1 MKIRRVL
8 ATAVALAVTTP
19 AVLLSVSPAY
29 ADAKPA
35 AQTQEKQS
43 KPTIKELEE
52 AAAEAQKAYDKA
64 AEAEAAGRVELE
76 KTLDD
81 LSEVSGTHPLAVA
94 SAAADQAAKDAA
106 AAKTT
111 ADQAVTD
118 AKAALDALTE
128 NATEEERTAA
138 ETALSE
144 AEATATTA
152 ATAKTAADTAAAEAR
167 EKLDD
172 ARVAA
177 VRAYGVLQNAAENA
191 LAVKVAADAALAKA
205 IKEAEEAGEGE
216 EGEEG
221 EEGGACEPE
230 LDLTSKVTGLP
241 DKLVAGTST
250 DFSLRVTNG
259 SDRHMDEVLAFVSV
273 HATDKSGLKDTGKFF
288 RLQWSTKSAPKW
300 QNAEPDDYIDGVGAL
315 KPGAHADVKLRLTL
329 DKATPAGNGVAFFAA
344 DFFNEDGS
352 CGGAP
357 DLDMYEFD
365 VKAAGSKP
373 GKTEDAKPSKTARP
387 GNTGTTPQGSASATP
402 VTTGTNG
409 SLAATGSSSATTP
422 IALAGGAAVLLG
434 AAAVFVVRRRKT
446 GADA

>member
-19 AVLLSVSPAY
+19 AALLSVSPAY

-43 KPTIKELEE
+43 KPTIEELEE

-64 AEAEAAGRVELE
+64 AQAKADGHVELE
-76 KTLDD
+76 RTLDA
-81 LSEVSGTHPLAVA
+81 LSEVGGTHPLAVA
-94 SAAADQAAKDAA
+94 AAAAEQAAKDAA

-118 AKAALDALTE
+118 AKAALDALPE
-128 NATEEERTAA
+128 DATEEEKAA
-138 ETALSE
+138 AATALSE
-144 AEATATTA
+144 AEATAATA
-152 ATAKTAADTAAAEAR
+152 ATAKTAADAAAAEAG
-167 EKLDD
+167 KKVDD

-177 VRAYGVLQNAAENA
+177 TSAYGLLVKAAEDA
-191 LAVKVAADAALAKA
+191 LAVKAAADAALAKA
-205 IKEAEEAGEGE
+205 I
-216 EGEEG
+216 EEG
-221 EEGGACEPE
+221 EEGGEGEDCEPE

-241 DKLVAGTST
+241 DTLVAGTST

-259 SDRHMDEVLAFVSV
+259 SDRHMDKVLAFVSV
-273 HATDKSGLKDTGKFF
+273 HATDTSGLKDTEKFF

-300 QNAEPDDYIDGVGAL
+300 QNADADDYIDGVGAL

-373 GKTEDAKPSKTARP
+373 GKTEDVKPSTTPRP
-387 GNTGTTPQGSASATP
+387 GNTGTTPQGSASGTPAT
-402 VTTGTNG
+402 TG
-409 SLAATGSSSATTP
+409 SLAATGSSSATTS
-422 IALAGGAAVLLG
+422 IALAGGAAVL
-434 AAAVFVVRRRKT
+434 
-446 GADA
+446 

>member
-19 AVLLSVSPAY
+19 AALLSVSPAY

-43 KPTIKELEE
+43 KPTIEELEE

-64 AEAEAAGRVELE
+64 AEAKAAGYAELE
-76 KTLDD
+76 KTLGD
-81 LSEVSGTHPLAVA
+81 LTEAGGTHPLAVA
-94 SAAADQAAKDAA
+94 SAAAKQAAKDAA
-106 AAKTT
+106 AAKTA

-118 AKAALDALTE
+118 AQAALDALPE
-128 NATEEERTAA
+128 DATEEEKAA
-138 ETALSE
+138 AATALSE
-144 AEATATTA
+144 ARTTA
-152 ATAKTAADTAAAEAR
+152 ATAATTKTAADTAAAEAG
-167 EKLDD
+167 EKLTD
-172 ARVAA
+172 ARIAA
-177 VRAYGVLQNAAENA
+177 ARAYGVLDKAAEDA

-205 IKEAEEAGEGE
+205 IKEAEE
-216 EGEEG
+216 GEEG
-221 EEGGACEPE
+221 EEGGDCEPE

-241 DKLVAGTST
+241 DKLVAGTSA

-259 SDRHMDEVLAFVSV
+259 SDQHMDKVLAFVSI
-273 HATDKSGLKDTGKFF
+273 HATDKSGLKDTEKFF

-300 QNAEPDDYIDGVGAL
+300 QNADADDYIDGVGAL

-373 GKTEDAKPSKTARP
+373 GKTEDVKPSTTPRP
-387 GNTGTTPQGSASATP
+387 GNTGTTPQGSASGTP
-402 VTTGTNG
+402 ASTGTNG

-434 AAAVFVVRRRKT
+434 AAAVFVARRRKT
-446 GADA
+446 GSDA

>member
-19 AVLLSVSPAY
+19 AALLAVSPAY

-35 AQTQEKQS
+35 AQTQDQRKN

-64 AEAEAAGRVELE
+64 AKAEAAGRVELE

-81 LSEVSGTHPLAVA
+81 LSEVNGTHPLAVA
-94 SAAADQAAKDAA
+94 SAAAKQAATDAA
-106 AAKTT
+106 AAKTA

-128 NATEEERTAA
+128 AATEEERTAA

-144 AEATATTA
+144 AEATATAA
-152 ATAKTAADTAAAEAR
+152 ATAKTDADTAAAEAG

-172 ARVAA
+172 ARIAA
-177 VRAYGVLQNAAENA
+177 VRAYGVLQSAAEDA
-191 LAVKVAADAALAKA
+191 LAVKAAADAALAKA

-216 EGEEG
+216 G
-221 EEGGACEPE
+221 EEGGDCEPE
-230 LDLTSKVTGLP
+230 LDLTAEVTGLP
-241 DKLVAGTST
+241 NKLVAGTST
-250 DFSLRVTNG
+250 DFSVRVTNG
-259 SDRHMDEVLAFVSV
+259 SDRHMDEVLTYISV
-273 HATDKSGLKDTGKFF
+273 YATDKSGLKDTDKFF
-288 RLQWSTKSAPKW
+288 RLQWSSKSAPKW
-300 QNAEPDDYIDGVGAL
+300 QNADADDYIDGVGAL
-315 KPGAHADVKLRLTL
+315 KPGAHADLKLRLTL
-329 DKATPAGNGVAFFAA
+329 DKATPAGNGVAFIAA
-344 DFFNEDGS
+344 DFFNEDGT

-357 DLDMYEFD
+357 SLDMYEFD

-373 GKTEDAKPSKTARP
+373 GKTEDAKPSKTTKP
-387 GNTGTTPQGSASATP
+387 GNTGTTPQGSTSATP

-409 SLAATGSSSATTP
+409 SLAATGSSSATTS

-446 GADA
+446 DADA

>member
-19 AVLLSVSPAY
+19 AALLSVSPAY

-43 KPTIKELEE
+43 KPTIEELEE

-64 AEAEAAGRVELE
+64 AQAKADGIIETR
-76 KTLDD
+76 KTLDE
-81 LSEVSGTHPLAVA
+81 LSNGTHPLAV
-94 SAAADQAAKDAA
+94 SLAAAEQTAKDAA
-106 AAKTT
+106 AAKAT

-118 AKAALDALTE
+118 AKAALEALPVT
-128 NATEEERTAA
+128 ATEEEKAA
-138 ETALSE
+138 AKTALAE
-144 AEATATTA
+144 AEATAATA
-152 ATAKTAADTAAAEAR
+152 ATAQTAADTAVTEAN
-167 EKLDD
+167 KKVQD

-177 VRAYGVLQNAAENA
+177 VNAQSVLDKAAEDA

-205 IKEAEEAGEGE
+205 IKEAEE
-216 EGEEG
+216 GEEG
-221 EEGGACEPE
+221 EEGGDCEPE

-259 SDRHMDEVLAFVSV
+259 SDRHMDKVLAFVSI
-273 HATDKSGLKDTGKFF
+273 HATDKSGLKDTEKFF

-300 QNAEPDDYIDGVGAL
+300 QNAEADDYIDGVGAL

-373 GKTEDAKPSKTARP
+373 GKTEDVKPSTTPRP
-387 GNTGTTPQGSASATP
+387 GNTGTTPQGSASGTP
-402 VTTGTNG
+402 ASTGTNG

-434 AAAVFVVRRRKT
+434 AAAVFVARRRKT
-446 GADA
+446 GSDA

>member
-19 AVLLSVSPAY
+19 AALLSVSPAY

-43 KPTIKELEE
+43 KPTIEELKE

-64 AEAEAAGRVELE
+64 VEAEAAGRVEVD
-76 KTLDD
+76 KALDD
-81 LSEVSGTHPLAVA
+81 LSEVDGTHPLAVA
-94 SAAADQAAKDAA
+94 SAAARQAAKDAA
-106 AAKTT
+106 AAKTA
-111 ADQAVTD
+111 ADQAVTE
-118 AKAALDALTE
+118 AKAALDALPET
-128 NATEEERTAA
+128 ATEEERTAA

-152 ATAKTAADTAAAEAR
+152 ATTKTAADAAAAEAR

-172 ARVAA
+172 ARIAA
-177 VRAYGVLQNAAENA
+177 VRAYGVLQKA
-191 LAVKVAADAALAKA
+191 LEDARAVKTAADAALAKA
-205 IKEAEEAGEGE
+205 IKEAEEGEGE
-216 EGEEG
+216 EGED
-221 EEGGACEPE
+221 CEPE

-300 QNAEPDDYIDGVGAL
+300 QNAEADDYIDGVGAL

-373 GKTEDAKPSKTARP
+373 GKTEDVKPSTTPRP
-387 GNTGTTPQGSASATP
+387 GNTGTTPQGSASGTP
-402 VTTGTNG
+402 ASTGTNG
-409 SLAATGSSSATTP
+409 SLAATGSSSATTS

-434 AAAVFVVRRRKT
+434 AGAVFVVRRRKT
-446 GADA
+446 GSDA

>member
-19 AVLLSVSPAY
+19 AALLSVSPAY

-43 KPTIKELEE
+43 KPTIEELEE

-64 AEAEAAGRVELE
+64 AQAKADGIIETR
-76 KTLDD
+76 KTLDE
-81 LSEVSGTHPLAVA
+81 LSNGTHPLAVA
-94 SAAADQAAKDAA
+94 LAAAEQTAKDAA
-106 AAKTT
+106 AAKAT
-111 ADQAVTD
+111 ADQAVTE
-118 AKAALDALTE
+118 AKAALEALPGTS
-128 NATEEERTAA
+128 TEEEKAA
-138 ETALSE
+138 AKTALAE
-144 AEATATTA
+144 AEATAATA
-152 ATAKTAADTAAAEAR
+152 ATAQTAADTAVTEAN
-167 EKLDD
+167 KKVQN

-177 VRAYGVLQNAAENA
+177 VNAQSVLDKAAEDA

-205 IKEAEEAGEGE
+205 IKEAEE
-216 EGEEG
+216 GEEG
-221 EEGGACEPE
+221 EEGGDCEPE

-300 QNAEPDDYIDGVGAL
+300 QNADADDYIDGVGAL

-373 GKTEDAKPSKTARP
+373 GKTEDVKPSTTPRP
-387 GNTGTTPQGSASATP
+387 GNTGTTPQGSASGTP
-402 VTTGTNG
+402 ASTGTNG

-434 AAAVFVVRRRKT
+434 AAAVFVARRRKT
-446 GADA
+446 GSDA

>member
-19 AVLLSVSPAY
+19 AALLSVSPAY

-43 KPTIKELEE
+43 KPTIEELEE

-64 AEAEAAGRVELE
+64 AEAKAAGYAELE
-76 KTLDD
+76 KTLGD
-81 LSEVSGTHPLAVA
+81 LTEAGGTHPLAVA
-94 SAAADQAAKDAA
+94 SAAAKQAAKDAA
-106 AAKTT
+106 AAKTA

-118 AKAALDALTE
+118 AQAALDALPE
-128 NATEEERTAA
+128 DATEEEKAA
-138 ETALSE
+138 ATTALSE
-144 AEATATTA
+144 AKTTA
-152 ATAKTAADTAAAEAR
+152 ATAATTKTAADTAAAEAG
-167 EKLDD
+167 EKLTD
-172 ARVAA
+172 ARIAA
-177 VRAYGVLQNAAENA
+177 ARAYGVLVKAAEDA

-205 IKEAEEAGEGE
+205 IKEAEEGEGE
-216 EGEEG
+216 EGG
-221 EEGGACEPE
+221 DCEPE

-259 SDRHMDEVLAFVSV
+259 SDRHMDKVLAFVSI
-273 HATDKSGLKDTGKFF
+273 HATDTSGLKDTEKFF

-300 QNAEPDDYIDGVGAL
+300 QNADADDYIDGVGAL
-315 KPGAHADVKLRLTL
+315 KPGAHTDVKLRLTL

-373 GKTEDAKPSKTARP
+373 GKTEDVKPSTTPRP
-387 GNTGTTPQGSASATP
+387 GNTGTTPQGSASGTP
-402 VTTGTNG
+402 ASTGTNG

-434 AAAVFVVRRRKT
+434 AAAVFVARRRKT
-446 GADA
+446 GSDA

>member
-19 AVLLSVSPAY
+19 AALLSVSPAY

-52 AAAEAQKAYDKA
+52 AAAEAQEAYDKA
-64 AEAEAAGRVELE
+64 AKAEAAGRIELE

-144 AEATATTA
+144 AVATATAA
-152 ATAKTAADTAAAEAR
+152 ATAKTAADKAAAEAE

-191 LAVKVAADAALAKA
+191 LSVKVAADAALAKA
-205 IKEAEEAGEGE
+205 IKEAEEAG

-273 HATDKSGLKDTGKFF
+273 HATDRSGLKDTGKFF

-373 GKTEDAKPSKTARP
+373 GTTEDAKPSTTPRP
-387 GNTGTTPQGSASATP
+387 GNTGTTPQGSVSGTPAS
-402 VTTGTNG
+402 TGSNG

-434 AAAVFVVRRRKT
+434 AAAVFVARRRKT
-446 GADA
+446 GTDA

>member
-19 AVLLSVSPAY
+19 AALLSVSPAY

-43 KPTIKELEE
+43 KPTIEELKE

-64 AEAEAAGRVELE
+64 VEAEAAGRVEVD
-76 KTLDD
+76 KALDD
-81 LSEVSGTHPLAVA
+81 LSEVDGTHPLAVA
-94 SAAADQAAKDAA
+94 SAAARQAAKDAA
-106 AAKTT
+106 AAKTA
-111 ADQAVTD
+111 ADQAVTE
-118 AKAALDALTE
+118 AKAALDALPET
-128 NATEEERTAA
+128 ATEEERTAA

-152 ATAKTAADTAAAEAR
+152 ATTKTAADAAAAEAR

-172 ARVAA
+172 ARIAA
-177 VRAYGVLQNAAENA
+177 VRAYGVLQKA
-191 LAVKVAADAALAKA
+191 LEDARAVKTAADAALAKA
-205 IKEAEEAGEGE
+205 IKEAEEGEGE
-216 EGEEG
+216 EGED
-221 EEGGACEPE
+221 CEPE

-373 GKTEDAKPSKTARP
+373 GKTEDVKPSTTPRP
-387 GNTGTTPQGSASATP
+387 GNTGTTPQGSASGTP
-402 VTTGTNG
+402 ASTGTNG
-409 SLAATGSSSATTP
+409 SLAATGSSSATTS

-446 GADA
+446 GSDA

>member
-19 AVLLSVSPAY
+19 AALLSVSPAY
-29 ADAKPA
+29 ADAKPT

-43 KPTIKELEE
+43 KPTIEELEE

-64 AEAEAAGRVELE
+64 AQAKADGIIETR
-76 KTLDD
+76 KTLDE
-81 LSEVSGTHPLAVA
+81 LSNGTHPLAVA
-94 SAAADQAAKDAA
+94 LAAAEQTAKDSAAAKA
-106 AAKTT
+106 T

-118 AKAALDALTE
+118 ARAALETLPGT
-128 NATEEERTAA
+128 ATEEEKAA
-138 ETALSE
+138 AKTALAE
-144 AEATATTA
+144 AEATAATA
-152 ATAKTAADTAAAEAR
+152 ATAQTAADTAVTEAN
-167 EKLDD
+167 KKVQD

-177 VRAYGVLQNAAENA
+177 VNAQSVLDKAAEDA

-205 IKEAEEAGEGE
+205 IKEAEEGEGE
-216 EGEEG
+216 EGG
-221 EEGGACEPE
+221 DCEPE

-259 SDRHMDEVLAFVSV
+259 SDRHMDKVLTFVSI
-273 HATDKSGLKDTGKFF
+273 HATDKSGLKDTEKFF

-300 QNAEPDDYIDGVGAL
+300 QNADADDYIDGVGAL

-373 GKTEDAKPSKTARP
+373 GKTEDVKPSTTPRP
-387 GNTGTTPQGSASATP
+387 GNTGTTPQGSASGTP
-402 VTTGTNG
+402 ASTGTNG

-434 AAAVFVVRRRKT
+434 AAAVFVARRRKT
-446 GADA
+446 GSDA

>member
-19 AVLLSVSPAY
+19 AALLSVSPAY

-43 KPTIKELEE
+43 KPTIEELEE

-64 AEAEAAGRVELE
+64 AQAKADGIIETR
-76 KTLDD
+76 KTLDE
-81 LSEVSGTHPLAVA
+81 LSNGTHPLAVA
-94 SAAADQAAKDAA
+94 LAAAEQTAKDAA
-106 AAKTT
+106 AAKAT

-118 AKAALDALTE
+118 AKAALEALPDT
-128 NATEEERTAA
+128 ATEEEKAA
-138 ETALSE
+138 AKTALAE
-144 AEATATTA
+144 AEATAATA
-152 ATAKTAADTAAAEAR
+152 ATAQTAADTAVTEAN
-167 EKLDD
+167 KKVQD

-177 VRAYGVLQNAAENA
+177 VNAQSVLDKAAEDA
-191 LAVKVAADAALAKA
+191 LAVKAAADAALAKA
-205 IKEAEEAGEGE
+205 IKEAEE
-216 EGEEG
+216 GEEG
-221 EEGGACEPE
+221 EEGGDCEPE

-259 SDRHMDEVLAFVSV
+259 SDQHMDKVLAFVSI
-273 HATDKSGLKDTGKFF
+273 HATDKSGLKDTEKFF

-300 QNAEPDDYIDGVGAL
+300 QNAEADDYIDGVGAL

-373 GKTEDAKPSKTARP
+373 GKTEDVKPSTTPRP
-387 GNTGTTPQGSASATP
+387 GNTGTTPQGSASGTP
-402 VTTGTNG
+402 ASTGTNG

-434 AAAVFVVRRRKT
+434 AAAVFVARRRKT
-446 GADA
+446 GSDA

>member
-19 AVLLSVSPAY
+19 AALLSVSPAY

-35 AQTQEKQS
+35 PQTQEKQS
-43 KPTIKELEE
+43 KPTIEELKE

-64 AEAEAAGRVELE
+64 VEAEAAGRVEVD
-76 KTLDD
+76 KALDD
-81 LSEVSGTHPLAVA
+81 LSEVDGTHPLAVA
-94 SAAADQAAKDAA
+94 SAAARQAAKDAA
-106 AAKTT
+106 AAKTA
-111 ADQAVTD
+111 ADQAVTE
-118 AKAALDALTE
+118 AKAALDALPET
-128 NATEEERTAA
+128 ATEEERTAA

-152 ATAKTAADTAAAEAR
+152 ATTKTAADAAAAEAR

-172 ARVAA
+172 ARIAA
-177 VRAYGVLQNAAENA
+177 VRAYGVLQKA
-191 LAVKVAADAALAKA
+191 LEDARAVKTAADAALAKA
-205 IKEAEEAGEGE
+205 IKEAEEGEGE
-216 EGEEG
+216 EGED
-221 EEGGACEPE
+221 CEPE

-300 QNAEPDDYIDGVGAL
+300 QNAEADDYIDGVGAL

-373 GKTEDAKPSKTARP
+373 GKTEDVKPSTTPRP
-387 GNTGTTPQGSASATP
+387 GNTGTTPQGSASGTP
-402 VTTGTNG
+402 ASTGTNG
-409 SLAATGSSSATTP
+409 SLAATGSSSATTS

-446 GADA
+446 GSDA

>member
-19 AVLLSVSPAY
+19 AALLSVSPAY

-43 KPTIKELEE
+43 KPTIEELEE

-64 AEAEAAGRVELE
+64 AQAKAAGIIETQKTVDELRN
-76 KTLDD
+76 
-81 LSEVSGTHPLAVA
+81 GTHPLAVA
-94 SAAADQAAKDAA
+94 LAAAKQTAKDAA
-106 AAKTT
+106 AAKAT

-118 AKAALDALTE
+118 AKTALEALPGT
-128 NATEEERTAA
+128 ATEEEKAA
-138 ETALSE
+138 AKTALAE
-144 AEATATTA
+144 AEATAATA
-152 ATAKTAADTAAAEAR
+152 ATAQTAADTAATEAG
-167 EKLDD
+167 KKVQD

-177 VRAYGVLQNAAENA
+177 VNAQSVLDKAAEDA
-191 LAVKVAADAALAKA
+191 LAVKTAADAALAKA
-205 IKEAEEAGEGE
+205 IKEAEEGEEDGEGE
-216 EGEEG
+216 D
-221 EEGGACEPE
+221 CEPE

-241 DKLVAGTST
+241 DTLVAGTST

-259 SDRHMDEVLAFVSV
+259 SDRHMDEVLTFVSV
-273 HATDKSGLKDTGKFF
+273 HATDKSGLKDTEKFF

-300 QNAEPDDYIDGVGAL
+300 QNADADDYIEGVGAL

-373 GKTEDAKPSKTARP
+373 GKTEDVKPSTTPRP
-387 GNTGTTPQGSASATP
+387 GNTGTTPQGSASGTP
-402 VTTGTNG
+402 ASTG
-409 SLAATGSSSATTP
+409 SLAATGSSSATTS

>member
-19 AVLLSVSPAY
+19 AALLSVSPAY

-43 KPTIKELEE
+43 KPTIEELEK
-52 AAAEAQKAYDKA
+52 AAADAQKAYDKA
-64 AEAEAAGRVELE
+64 VEAEAAGRVEVD
-76 KTLDD
+76 KALDD
-81 LSEVSGTHPLAVA
+81 LSEVDGTHPLAVA
-94 SAAADQAAKDAA
+94 SAAARQAAKDAA
-106 AAKTT
+106 AAKTA
-111 ADQAVTD
+111 ADQAVTE
-118 AKAALDALTE
+118 AKAALDALDET
-128 NATEEERTAA
+128 ATEEERTAA

-152 ATAKTAADTAAAEAR
+152 ATTKTAADAAAAEAR
-167 EKLDD
+167 EKLVD
-172 ARVAA
+172 ARIAA
-177 VRAYGVLQNAAENA
+177 VRAYGVLQQAVEDAR
-191 LAVKVAADAALAKA
+191 AVKAAADAALAKA
-205 IKEAEEAGEGE
+205 IKEAEEGEGE
-216 EGEEG
+216 EGED
-221 EEGGACEPE
+221 CEPE

-259 SDRHMDEVLAFVSV
+259 SDRHMGKVLTFVSV
-273 HATDKSGLKDTGKFF
+273 HATDKSGLKDTEKFF

-300 QNAEPDDYIDGVGAL
+300 QNADADDYIDGVGAL

-373 GKTEDAKPSKTARP
+373 GKTEDVKPSTTPRP
-387 GNTGTTPQGSASATP
+387 GNTGTTPQGSASGTPAAT
-402 VTTGTNG
+402 G
-409 SLAATGSSSATTP
+409 SLAATGSSSATTS

-434 AAAVFVVRRRKT
+434 AAAVFVVRRRKA
-446 GADA
+446 GSDA

>member
-35 AQTQEKQS
+35 AQTQDQQKS
-43 KPTIKELEE
+43 KPTIEELEE

-64 AEAEAAGRVELE
+64 VQAKTAGHAELE
-76 KTLDD
+76 KTLDA
-81 LSEVSGTHPLAVA
+81 LSDTGTHPLVVA
-94 SAAADQAAKDAA
+94 SAAAKQALKDAT
-106 AAKTT
+106 AAKTA

-118 AKAALDALTE
+118 AQAALDALTE
-128 NATEEERTAA
+128 DAPEEERAAA

-144 AEATATTA
+144 AVATA
-152 ATAKTAADTAAAEAR
+152 ATAATAETAAETAAAEAG
-167 EKLDD
+167 KKVDD

-177 VRAYGVLQNAAENA
+177 TTAYGVLVKAAEDA
-191 LAVKVAADAALAKA
+191 LAVKAAADAALAKA
-205 IKEAEEAGEGE
+205 IKEAEEGE
-216 EGEEG
+216 EGEE
-221 EEGGACEPE
+221 CEPE
-230 LDLTSKVTGLP
+230 LVPDLTSKVTGLP

-273 HATDKSGLKDTGKFF
+273 HATDKSGLKDTDKFF

-300 QNAEPDDYIDGVGAL
+300 QNADAHDYIDAVGAL

-373 GKTEDAKPSKTARP
+373 GKTEDVKPSTTPRP
-387 GNTGTTPQGSASATP
+387 GNTGTTPQGSASGTPAT
-402 VTTGTNG
+402 TG
-409 SLAATGSSSATTP
+409 SLAATGSSSATTT

-446 GADA
+446 GSDA

>member
-29 ADAKPA
+29 ADAKPT

-43 KPTIKELEE
+43 KPTIEELEE

-64 AEAEAAGRVELE
+64 VKAEAAGRVELD
-76 KTLDD
+76 KTFAD
-81 LSEVSGTHPLAVA
+81 LSEVDGTHPLALA
-94 SAAADQAAKDAA
+94 SAAANKAAKDAA
-106 AAKTT
+106 AAKTA

-118 AKAALDALTE
+118 AKAALDALPE
-128 NATEEERTAA
+128 DATEEQKAA
-138 ETALSE
+138 AATALSE
-144 AEATATTA
+144 AQATATTA
-152 ATAKTAADTAAAEAR
+152 ATTKAAADTAAAEAG
-167 EKLDD
+167 EKLTD
-172 ARVAA
+172 ARIAA
-177 VRAYGVLQNAAENA
+177 TRAYGVLQKAVEDA
-191 LAVKVAADAALAKA
+191 LAVKTAADAALAKA
-205 IKEAEEAGEGE
+205 IKEAEE
-216 EGEEG
+216 G
-221 EEGGACEPE
+221 EEGGEGGEGEDCEPE

-259 SDRHMDEVLAFVSV
+259 SDRHMDKVLTFVSV
-273 HATDKSGLKDTGKFF
+273 HATDTSGLKDTEKFF

-300 QNAEPDDYIDGVGAL
+300 QNADADDYIEGVGAL

-373 GKTEDAKPSKTARP
+373 GKTEDVKPSTTPRP
-387 GNTGTTPQGSASATP
+387 GNTGTTPQGSASGTPAAT
-402 VTTGTNG
+402 G
-409 SLAATGSSSATTP
+409 SLAATGSSSATTS